1 MDQTSENRNGKH
13 TQSFPLTCSKQ
24 SRVPWYRAAPLWF
37 IMRVRTTSTGL
48 EVKAPAR
55 PHTKL
60 DLRESEKA
68 GRAINRTLF
77 LPTVL
82 FADAAARSC
91 AISSALHLDLDPV
104 SL

>member
-1 MDQTSENRNGKH
+1 M
-13 TQSFPLTCSKQ
+13 LTCSKQ

-60 DLRESEKA
+60 DLRASEKA
-68 GRAINRTLF
+68 ARALNRTLF
-77 LPTVL
+77 LLAVL
-82 FADAAARSC
+82 FAGDAARSC
-91 AISSALHLDLDPV
+91 VTSSALHLDPDPV
-104 SL
+104 SVR